1 MVGDNLNT
9 DILGGNKFGVKTML
23 VLSGNTRED
32 NALLHIDA
40 SGIIPDFICRS
51 IVG

>member
-23 VLSGNTRED
+23 VLSGNTREEY
-32 NALLHIDA
+32 AELQIQS
-40 SGIIPDFICRS
+40 SGIIPDFVCRS
-51 IVG
+51 IIL